1 MSMIRQ
7 GPDTPTPT
15 PPRSPELQQ
24 SLNEFVH
31 GVKFWLVYLC
41 TSLQRVATLQRN
53 SITATELDQILQ
65 CMNLLGRAAAAFHL
79 HTEAAEGDEAMT
91 LGPMDMFHIVD
102 FFKSRVDSWRAQ
114 EVGTSLDRQVMA
126 VLGGNMLDALETM
139 DEALAV
145 RMVYE
150 QCPID
155 QRGHHLLV
163 AFLRNAEQFVSH
175 VCGLDR
181 GTHTFQIQQIAN
193 QITWAS

>member
-1 MSMIRQ
+1 
-7 GPDTPTPT
+7 
-15 PPRSPELQQ
+15 
-24 SLNEFVH
+24 
-31 GVKFWLVYLC
+31 
-41 TSLQRVATLQRN
+41 
-53 SITATELDQILQ
+53 
-65 CMNLLGRAAAAFHL
+65 MNLLGRAAAAFHL

-91 LGPMDMFHIVD
+91 LGPTDMFDIVD
-102 FFKSRVDSWRAQ
+102 FFKSRVESWRAQ
-114 EVGTSLDRQVMA
+114 VGTSLDRQVMA

-145 RMVYE
+145 RMVHE

-155 QRGHHLLV
+155 ERGHYLLV
-163 AFLRNAEQFVSH
+163 AFLRIVEQFVSH